1 MAGRGAV
8 INTRRYWAWTDKEG
22 KPQYGDKPPAGPS
35 TPFGVGSTAP
45 AAVEY
50 EERTYEDG
58 TKILSRFDPEAGN
71 WVQESVEVDS
81 GIRGQHKD
89 QQAADAAGAKTDAK
103 APDRATFPD
112 GSLRERNPQTGE
124 WTILATKPQ
133 GPATP
138 EAPQLHTFP
147 DGSQRQW
154 NPATSKWDV
163 IATKP
168 EAAGAGDVEN
178 VDIGAQRPGSR
189 VDITSLKAQKD
200 AFVAS
205 LNADKSLTR
214 EERQRR
220 FNTYMQTVVQ
230 PQLDRAAQEANEEA
244 DRQRRRQ
251 EQQDAIAKRNAD
263 LVESREG
270 RAVSAQDRQTKLA
283 EDQFAFNKEKEQYD
297 RSYTRGRDSVSDA
310 LALLKYRVDPSFS
323 PSLAGIYNQ
332 IVPGAFSPGAFQVDL
347 PDLDAL
353 ANQHVGG
360 LMAMHDQ
367 PAAPRAAAASVPG
380 VAPPVPAPAP
390 TVMPGMA
397 AAAQTNQQLPPG
409 GIQPGGVGGNPI
421 DDEIRRRIAAGYG
434 T

>member
-1 MAGRGAV
+1 MAGRSMEPAGGPDEFVERDKASGKLYQ
-8 INTRRYWAWTDKEG
+8 YWIQKYTDGRIETWRAEVVTGQPMGEWQKMPESVDKDIASTY
-22 KPQYGDKPPAGPS
+22 KPEKPDAGPKPP
-35 TPFGVGSTAP
+35 
-45 AAVEY
+45 
-50 EERTYEDG
+50 D
-58 TKILSRFDPEAGN
+58 L
-71 WVQESVEVDS
+71 Q
-81 GIRGQHKD
+81 
-89 QQAADAAGAKTDAK
+89 
-103 APDRATFPD
+103 TFPD

-133 GPATP
+133 APAQNA
-138 EAPQLHTFP
+138 APTLHTMP
-147 DGSQRQW
+147 DGSQAQW

-163 IATKP
+163 VATKP
-168 EAAGAGDVEN
+168 EAPGAGDVEN
-178 VDIGAQRPGSR
+178 VDIGAPRPGSR

-220 FNTYMQTVVQ
+220 FTTYMQTVVQ

-251 EQQDAIAKRNAD
+251 EQQDAVAKRNAD
-263 LVESREG
+263 LAESREA
-270 RAVSAQDRQTKLA
+270 RAETAADRQARVQDETLA
-283 EDQFAFNKEKEQYD
+283 FAKEKEQYD
-297 RSYTRGRDSVSDA
+297 RSYTRGRDSVADA

-332 IVPGAFSPGAFQVDL
+332 IIPGAFQPGAFQVDL

-360 LMAMHDQ
+360 LMAMQDQ
-367 PAAPRAAAASVPG
+367 PMAPRPG
-380 VAPPVPAPAP
+380 APVAGPAPAPAP
-390 TVMPGMA
+390 TTMPGMA
-397 AAAQTNQQLPPG
+397 AAAQTDQQFG
-409 GIQPGGVGGNPI
+409 VQAGGVGGNPI
-421 DDEIRRRIAAGYG
+421 DEEIRRRIAAGYG